1 MNKERIVRDF
11 KRNKWLY
18 ALALPIVAYYV
29 LFQYLPMTGVVI
41 AFQHYSP
48 MKGILGSDWAGLS
61 HFRAFFD
68 SYYFERLIRNTI
80 YLSAYSLLFEFTVPI
95 MLALFMNEIR
105 NRFFKSLVQTV
116 SFLPYFVSLIVVCGI
131 IKDLTRSGGLINAAY
146 TWLTDGSSQD
156 MLQQPELFRTIY
168 VLSEIWQRAGWES
181 IIYLAALATIPV
193 HQYEAARIDGASRW
207 RQMISITLP
216 GLLPTI
222 IIMFILRMGHMLDI
236 GYEKI
241 LLLYSPIIYDTAD
254 VISTFVYRKGLL
266 DYDWSFSS
274 AVGLFN
280 STISLL
286 LLLIANWVSRKT
298 TGNSLW

>member
-1 MNKERIVRDF
+1 MNKERIIRDF
-11 KRNKWLY
+11 KRNKWIY

-29 LFQYLPMTGVVI
+29 VFQYLPMMGAVI

-48 MKGILGSDWAGLS
+48 MKGIFGSEWAGLS
-61 HFRAFFD
+61 HFRTFFD
-68 SYYFERLIRNTI
+68 SYYFERLLRNTV
-80 YLSAYSLLFEFTVPI
+80 YLSVYSLLFEFTAPI
-95 MLALFMNEIR
+95 VLALFMNEIR
-105 NRFFKSLVQTV
+105 SRLFKSLAQTV

-146 TWLTDGSSQD
+146 TWLTGGSGQD

-181 IIYLAALATIPV
+181 IIYLAALATIPL

-222 IIMFILRMGHMLDI
+222 VIMFILRTGQMLDI

-241 LLLYSPIIYDTAD
+241 LLLYNPVIYDTAD

-280 STISLL
+280 SAISLL
-286 LLLIANWVSRKT
+286 LLLIANWASRKF